1 MTVNWTD
8 PRSYWKTFKSWASS
22 DEGGVAL
29 AKRIGIFGAVLVGA
43 YLAGIVVSWIFAI
56 IFRLSGAGSK
66 LLRRFVL
73 KWSRRVAFI
82 IGAIMGL
89 SALGL
94 NITPLIAA
102 IGATGFVIGMALQN
116 TLFNFASGLLIM
128 TQRPFDVGDAIE
140 GDGKYTH
147 G

>member
-1 MTVNWTD
+1 VD
-8 PRSYWKTFKSWASS
+8 
-22 DEGGVAL
+22 
-29 AKRIGIFGAVLVGA
+29 LVF
-43 YLAGIVVSWIFAI
+43 LPCFI

-116 TLFNFASGLLIM
+116 PLFNFASGLLIM

-140 GDGKYTH
+140 GTGRYLVSLLPSASSAGVGGVLGFKRK
-147 G
+147 